1 MDKSNNIAMKKRN
14 IIEALKSLLEKFSYS
29 YISMQDVANEAGIS
43 KGGLRYYFPTKQSLF
58 IGLLE
63 DFFSGIETNHLK
75 MINSQNSPGDKVV
88 LSTLFNI
95 ERFVLDSK
103 NIKIFLNLLLYG
115 LEEPEM
121 MKPISQFF
129 RKHLEIY
136 KMIVDKAKT
145 DLPVIDK
152 NEFDTAFHAR
162 ITQIT
167 FLSTGLMEA
176 VDPTG
181 MDPAKLARYVLS
193 LFAE

>member
-136 KMIVDKAKT
+136 KMIVEKAKS
-145 DLPVIDK
+145 DLPKIDK
-152 NEFDTAFHAR
+152 NEFDMAFHAR
-162 ITQIT
+162 ITQII

-193 LFAE
+193 LFTE

>member
-1 MDKSNNIAMKKRN
+1 MDKSDSIAMKKRN
-14 IIEALKSLLEKFSYS
+14 IIEALKSRLEKYSYS

-63 DFFSGIETNHLK
+63 DFFNGIEDNHLK
-75 MINSQNSPGDKVV
+75 MINSQNTPGDKAV

-95 ERFVLDSK
+95 ERFVLDGK

-121 MKPISQFF
+121 MTPISQFF
-129 RKHLEIY
+129 HKHLEIY
-136 KMIVDKAKT
+136 KTIIEKAKS
-145 DLPVIDK
+145 DLPKIDK
-152 NEFDTAFHAR
+152 TEFDMAFHAR
-162 ITQIT
+162 ITQII

-193 LFAE
+193 LFDD